1 MKRTKIDFLVTN
13 VINIG
18 LFVGI
23 FAFGYWRWHLLQDVI
38 IESADSQEQ
47 YRTIHSAMKSTSQ
60 LDHLGESVYEWTPSD
75 STAYQRKLAEA
86 FIRIDSLSD
95 LYAKAKIDSVKN
107 ALMLKG
113 HLLYEIYSTNQ
124 KRNANDEHLREDRA
138 VTVKDTETYVK
149 HYTGHIFQSSRE
161 EVSSRSKN
169 RTVTVPSINEM
180 AFIDKELC
188 TINLSILNDSL
199 VDVNKWLDVN
209 MSQILDEDDDK
220 AEAKASEMLE
230 KASTIG
236 QHTFMGGMTFLF
248 FIFGVNYWNSRRK
261 TRVMKELEKEA
272 EKKSYMIFA
281 HR

>member
-95 LYAKAKIDSVKN
+95 LYAKAKIDWVKN

-124 KRNANDEHLREDRA
+124 KSNALTGGQGCHRQRYRDVCEALHGAYIPEQQGRSVFKKQEQDGDRPI
-138 VTVKDTETYVK
+138 
-149 HYTGHIFQSSRE
+149 H
-161 EVSSRSKN
+161 
-169 RTVTVPSINEM
+169 
-180 AFIDKELC
+180 
-188 TINLSILNDSL
+188 
-199 VDVNKWLDVN
+199 
-209 MSQILDEDDDK
+209 
-220 AEAKASEMLE
+220 
-230 KASTIG
+230 
-236 QHTFMGGMTFLF
+236 
-248 FIFGVNYWNSRRK
+248 
-261 TRVMKELEKEA
+261 
-272 EKKSYMIFA
+272 
-281 HR
+281 